1 MDATPL
7 STPSTTPL
15 TLSTTARTR
24 LGRLRDRARLD
35 RTALHEVL
43 DAGMICH
50 LGVIVDGTPTVIPT
64 GYGRVG
70 DTLFLH
76 GSTANRG
83 LRGAVGSEIC
93 VTVTHL
99 DGIVLARSIFHHSV
113 NYRSAVIYGTPR
125 VIEDPQDKLDALRA
139 ISERLAP
146 GQWDVVRPPDRKELA
161 ATTVVAVPLDE
172 ASVKVRRGPPG
183 DEDEDYALDV
193 WAGVLPVRQVFGE
206 PVPDP
211 LLRAGIAV
219 PPHIRGR
226 ASSSAEG

>member
-1 MDATPL
+1 MDVTQL
-7 STPSTTPL
+7 SA
-15 TLSTTARTR
+15 TARTR
-24 LGRLRDRARLD
+24 LGRLRERAKLD
-35 RTALHEVL
+35 RTALYEVL

-76 GSTANRG
+76 GSTANRS
-83 LRGAVGSEIC
+83 LLGAIAAEVC

-99 DGIVLARSIFHHSV
+99 DGVVLARSIFHHSI

-125 VIEDPQDKLDALRA
+125 VVDDQEEKLDALRA

-146 GQWDVVRPPDRKELA
+146 GQWDVVRTPSKKELA
-161 ATTVVAVPLDE
+161 ATIVVAVPLEE
-172 ASVKVRRGPPG
+172 ASVKVRQGPPG

-193 WAGVLPVRQVFGE
+193 WAGVLPVRQVFGD

-211 LLRAGIAV
+211 LLRAGIPV
-219 PPHIRGR
+219 PPHIAGR
-226 ASSSAEG
+226 PVPTAAG